1 MERSTAEKTKLGLFV
16 ITGTV
21 LIVIASYLI
30 GSKQNLFG
38 NTFEL
43 KAEFTNVSGL
53 QNGNNVRF
61 SGINVG
67 TVRTIDM
74 VDDTTIV
81 VGMSIQNNML
91 EHIRTNAIATIG
103 SDGLVGSMLIN
114 IIPSDS
120 DAPLVSTG
128 DTLSSYSKIGTD
140 DMLNTLSVT
149 NENAALLTADLLMV
163 TEALVSGRGTLGRL
177 LNDTLMASDF
187 SQMIENLSEATKSAT
202 ITMRELERMVRDMR
216 SEGSLA
222 GVLLNDTEAAENLR
236 NVLYNL
242 EESSLAIDSLSHNLQ
257 ETTEKLKSDEGAM
270 AYLTSDSVFVDRLDS
285 TMQNIQLGTARF
297 NENME
302 ALQHNFLFKRYFKK
316 KRKGKL

>member
-91 EHIRTNAIATIG
+91 EHIRTNAIATIAAMEI
-103 SDGLVGSMLIN
+103 V
-114 IIPSDS
+114 
-120 DAPLVSTG
+120 A
-128 DTLSSYSKIGTD
+128 
-140 DMLNTLSVT
+140 
-149 NENAALLTADLLMV
+149 AALYFMFV
-163 TEALVSGRGTLGRL
+163 
-177 LNDTLMASDF
+177 
-187 SQMIENLSEATKSAT
+187 NLIA
-202 ITMRELERMVRDMR
+202 
-216 SEGSLA
+216 
-222 GVLLNDTEAAENLR
+222 
-236 NVLYNL
+236 
-242 EESSLAIDSLSHNLQ
+242 
-257 ETTEKLKSDEGAM
+257 
-270 AYLTSDSVFVDRLDS
+270 
-285 TMQNIQLGTARF
+285 
-297 NENME
+297 
-302 ALQHNFLFKRYFKK
+302 
-316 KRKGKL
+316 